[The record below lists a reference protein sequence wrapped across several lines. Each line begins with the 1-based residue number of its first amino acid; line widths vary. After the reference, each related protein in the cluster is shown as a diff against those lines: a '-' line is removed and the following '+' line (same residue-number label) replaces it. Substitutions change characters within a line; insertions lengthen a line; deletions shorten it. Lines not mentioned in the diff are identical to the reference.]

1 MGEEKNIILLFGL
14 GANIVAELYHS
25 GGHNM
30 EKREHIVRYTVDEL
44 RAMCA
49 RGENKSD
56 WEQAA
61 AMTEEEIA
69 AAIASDPDEAGMV
82 IDWST
87 TSAELP
93 QPTKLLNMRID
104 ADVLQFFRQEGKGYQ
119 TKINAVLRSYVEQ
132 QRRHEMA

>member
-1 MGEEKNIILLFGL
+1 
-14 GANIVAELYHS
+14 
-25 GGHNM
+25 M

>member
-1 MGEEKNIILLFGL
+1 LDLARISSQNYIIQEGTTWRRENISSDIRLKSY
-14 GANIVAELYHS
+14 AQCAHVA
-25 GGHNM
+25 
-30 EKREHIVRYTVDEL
+30 KTRV
-44 RAMCA
+44 
-49 RGENKSD
+49 D

-87 TSAELP
+87 TSTELP
-93 QPTKLLNMRID
+93 QPKKVLNMRID
-104 ADVLQFFRQEGKGYQ
+104 ADVLQFFRREGKGYQ
-119 TKINAVLRSYVEQ
+119 TKINAVLRSYVDQ